1 MNQLD
6 PLNQTK
12 SKKKTGPK
20 YQNFIEAFK
29 DIGSSIGKAVTQ
41 DVIKGTAQNVA
52 DVLTKGQTQSDTPA
66 SQENFNFQ
74 DYLNQQERKIRSQER
89 AHFETVRREEKII
102 YSREQ
107 QQVKIQIETLQTQ
120 IKELGQEQVGLIKE
134 VQQASFQAVV
144 NPGVYH
150 QNFFERLI
158 HLIKIAKKKIAES
171 RTWLHLHNHRAQ
183 KRSYYWQNVKKSG
196 TKFMLSH
203 ERYMSTQAG

>member
-6 PLNQTK
+6 PFNQTK
-12 SKKKTGPK
+12 NKKKTGPK

-41 DVIKGTAQNVA
+41 DLIKGT
-52 DVLTKGQTQSDTPA
+52 DQTQPNAPA
-66 SQENFNFQ
+66 SQEDFNFEN
-74 DYLNQQERKIRSQER
+74 YLNQQERKIRAQER
-89 AHFETVRREEKII
+89 THFESIRREEKII

-120 IKELGQEQVGLIKE
+120 IKELGQEQIGLIKE

-150 QNFFERLI
+150 ENFFERLL

-171 RTWLHLHNHRAQ
+171 RTWLHLCNHRAQ
-183 KRSYYWQNVKKSG
+183 KRGYYWQNVKKSG
-196 TKFMLSH
+196 TKFLLSH
-203 ERYMSTQAG
+203 ERYMATQAG

>member
-6 PLNQTK
+6 PFNQTK
-12 SKKKTGPK
+12 KKKKTGPK
-20 YQNFIEAFK
+20 YQNFVEAFK

-41 DVIKGTAQNVA
+41 DVIKDTAQNQPN
-52 DVLTKGQTQSDTPA
+52 LPT
-66 SQENFNFQ
+66 SQEDFKFE
-74 DYLNQQERKIRSQER
+74 DYLNQQERKIRAQER
-89 AHFETVRREEKII
+89 AHFETIRREEKII

-120 IKELGQEQVGLIKE
+120 IKELGQEQIGLIKE

-158 HLIKIAKKKIAES
+158 HLIKIAKKKVAES

-183 KRSYYWQNVKKSG
+183 KRGYYWQNVKKSG

-203 ERYMSTQAG
+203 ERYMATQAG

>member
-1 MNQLD
+1 MNQLN
-6 PLNQTK
+6 PLDQTK
-12 SKKKTGPK
+12 KKKKTGPK

-41 DVIKGTAQNVA
+41 DVVKGTAQNVV
-52 DVLTKGQTQSDTPA
+52 DVFTKGQAQPDTPA
-66 SQENFNFQ
+66 PQEDFKFE
-74 DYLNQQERKIRSQER
+74 DYLNQQERKIRAQER
-89 AHFETVRREEKII
+89 TRFETIRREEKII

-120 IKELGQEQVGLIKE
+120 IKELAKEQTGLMKE
-134 VQQASFQAVV
+134 VEQASFQAVI

-150 QNFFERLI
+150 QNFFERLL
-158 HLIKIAKKKIAES
+158 HLIKIAKKKVAES

-183 KRSYYWQNVKKSG
+183 KRGYYWQNVKKSG

-203 ERYMSTQAG
+203 ERYMATQAG